1 MLTVKGK
8 WVTLECRNLGKSEAI
23 NKVQQEEPDIASDT
37 PATDPWLASGY
48 EKTLDKPTL
57 RDTPQHNWP
66 VIL

>member
-1 MLTVKGK
+1 M
-8 WVTLECRNLGKSEAI
+8 
-23 NKVQQEEPDIASDT
+23 QQEEPDIASDI
-37 PATDPWLASGY
+37 PATDPWLASSY